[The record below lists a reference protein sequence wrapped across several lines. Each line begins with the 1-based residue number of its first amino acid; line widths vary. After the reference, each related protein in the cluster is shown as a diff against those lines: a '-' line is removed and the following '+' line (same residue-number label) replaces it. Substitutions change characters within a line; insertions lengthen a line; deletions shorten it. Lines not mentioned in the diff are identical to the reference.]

1 MSMIKRMIQCM
12 FVNILA
18 TSENHAI
25 VFGVGNQ
32 SRFPCMRPST
42 KRRRHAIRVDFMFFR
57 RFPLSSPHPH
67 QVMSSEVRN
76 IIKHF
81 DNEEHGYLLV
91 AACEH
96 DGISLDY
103 T

>member
-1 MSMIKRMIQCM
+1 
-12 FVNILA
+12 
-18 TSENHAI
+18 
-25 VFGVGNQ
+25 
-32 SRFPCMRPST
+32 
-42 KRRRHAIRVDFMFFR
+42 
-57 RFPLSSPHPH
+57 
-67 QVMSSEVRN
+67 MSSEVRN